1 MTLFARIAA
10 SILTETISHSTH
22 QEHEEDV
29 CIMSSG
35 TIHKRTWVHDGRTHT
50 AYQFSIAV
58 NGKQVRRQFATK
70 AEAQIELDKFKD
82 TLKRPT
88 LKPMTLHEAI
98 ELYLKT
104 KAEKRSLSGDRRA
117 LRVFE
122 AAWGAETPLSEITS
136 ARIAEW
142 QVANR
147 GRAGG
152 KWDNVTAISTATTNR
167 PLACLRHLLR
177 LAWRRWE
184 VLTVVPH
191 IELDREPEGRLRFL
205 DEQEIVRLMSACANP
220 ERSPMLTGIVTV
232 ALNTGMRRGEILG
245 LTWDRVDFARGVI
258 VLTPEGTKSG
268 KGREVPMTQTVNDLL
283 AAMPQPHTGRV
294 FPLVSI
300 DESYRVALREAKIA
314 GANFHTLRHTFA
326 SHFMQREG
334 NLYDLAKILGHAS
347 VRITSRYA
355 HLSPTHLR
363 AQMGR
368 MDGIT
373 GSPSP
378 SSTRTAQEPVP
389 IVKLAAVS
397 RT

>member
-1 MTLFARIAA
+1 
-10 SILTETISHSTH
+10 
-22 QEHEEDV
+22 
-29 CIMSSG
+29 MSSG
-35 TIHKRTWVHDGRTHT
+35 TITKRTWVHKGRTHM

-70 AEAQIELDKFKD
+70 AEAQTELDKFKN
-82 TLKRPT
+82 TLKRPA

-98 ELYLKT
+98 ELYLRT

-117 LRVFE
+117 LKVFE
-122 AAWGAETPLSEITS
+122 QAWGAETPLTEITS
-136 ARIAEW
+136 SLIATW
-142 QVANR
+142 QIGNR

-205 DEQEIVRLMSACANP
+205 DEQEIARLMSACTNP
-220 ERSPMLTGIVTV
+220 ERSPMLAGIVAV

-245 LTWDRVDFARGVI
+245 LTWDRVDSSRGVI

-268 KGREVPMTQTVNDLL
+268 KGREVPMTQTVHDLL
-283 AAMPQPHTGRV
+283 SAMPQPHTGRV
-294 FPLVSI
+294 FPLSSI
-300 DESYRVALREAKIA
+300 DESYRVALREAKIHD
-314 GANFHTLRHTFA
+314 ANFHTLRHTFA

-363 AQMGR
+363 SQMGR

-373 GSPSP
+373 GSPTA
-378 SSTRTAQEPVP
+378 SSTTTAHEPAP
-389 IVKLAAVS
+389 IAKLSTAA
-397 RT
+397 RI